1 MPEERQS
8 WLPARPPSRLA
19 LGLAFAALYVVWGS
33 TYLAIRFA
41 IQTLPPFLMAGT
53 RFVVAGSLLYA
64 WHRARGTP
72 RPTLR
77 QWGGA
82 AVAGG
87 LMLFLGNGGVSWSE
101 QYVPSGLASLLIAT
115 VPLWLVLLNWAER
128 GGSPPSG
135 LEYLGIAIGLAGV
148 VLLIEPGTVTD
159 ADSSAG
165 SFYLMGVIV
174 LLLASGAWAAGS
186 LFSRRGVLP
195 RRPLYATSMM
205 MMCGG
210 TLLLAFSVLLGEPA
224 RVSIGSVSLES
235 ALALLY
241 LIVFGSL
248 IAFSAYT
255 WLLRVTR
262 PALVGTYA
270 YVNPVVAVLL
280 GWWLAD
286 EPVTA
291 RTLAG
296 MVVIV
301 GSVILVR
308 RSRTPGSPAA
318 RG

>member
-1 MPEERQS
+1 
-8 WLPARPPSRLA
+8 
-19 LGLAFAALYVVWGS
+19 
-33 TYLAIRFA
+33 
-41 IQTLPPFLMAGT
+41 
-53 RFVVAGSLLYA
+53 
-64 WHRARGTP
+64 
-72 RPTLR
+72 
-77 QWGGA
+77 
-82 AVAGG
+82 
-87 LMLFLGNGGVSWSE
+87 MLFLGNGGVSWSE